1 VAEASGIDA
10 SQVAADPRLSTGGQA
25 AAAEKEESADAV
37 AAPPGRAPAEAPATG
52 RLPLFGGGMRVERPK
67 AEAATT
73 FTPVSLAAARAAK
86 IRALPFERKQYETVR
101 DLARLKAWL
110 ERALDG
116 GVVAITTKTDTIDPM
131 QATLCGF
138 SLAIAPNEA
147 C

>member
-1 VAEASGIDA
+1 
-10 SQVAADPRLSTGGQA
+10 
-25 AAAEKEESADAV
+25 
-37 AAPPGRAPAEAPATG
+37 APPGRAPAEAPATG

-116 GVVAITTKTDTIDPM
+116 CVVAITTKTDTIDPM

-138 SLAIAPNEA
+138 SLAVAPNEA
-147 C
+147 CYVPLTHRNRGGGEGLFDDGLAEHQIPEADALTALKP